1 MIDEVRSLEAEL
13 RQLHPARP
21 SRRVKAG
28 LARRLARPR
37 PAPRLLG
44 LAALAASVLLLWL
57 AWPAPPAPR
66 PQAKAPAAATAAPA
80 RWLPTLATYRQAL
93 AGSPEEL
100 ERLLDRQAAEATP
113 EEPPPSFVALS
124 SPALPD

>member
-1 MIDEVRSLEAEL
+1 MIDEVRSLEEEL
-13 RQLHPARP
+13 RLLRPARP
-21 SRRVKAG
+21 SRRVRMG

-66 PQAKAPAAATAAPA
+66 PQGKAQPAATAAPA
-80 RWLPTLATYRQAL
+80 RSLPTLATYRQAL
-93 AGSPEEL
+93 ASSPEEL
-100 ERLLDRQAAEATP
+100 ERLLDRQAAEAAP

-124 SPALPD
+124 SATLPD